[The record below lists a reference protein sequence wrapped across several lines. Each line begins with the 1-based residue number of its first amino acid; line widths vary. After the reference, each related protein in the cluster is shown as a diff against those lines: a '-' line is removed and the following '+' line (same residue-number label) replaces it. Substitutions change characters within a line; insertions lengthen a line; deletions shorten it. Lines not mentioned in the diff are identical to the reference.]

1 MDRDVMALTHVIAY
15 DISDDRRRARV
26 AAVLQAYGDRIQRSV
41 FVATIDTGQ
50 LNEVRERISQIINP
64 DTDSVYV
71 FRQCAACW
79 EAVGIHGQATV
90 NGEALYWAVL

>member
-1 MDRDVMALTHVIAY
+1 MALTHVIAY

-26 AAVLQAYGDRIQRSV
+26 AAVLQACGDRVQRSV
-41 FVATIDTGQ
+41 FVATVQDDT
-50 LNEVRERISQIINP
+50 LKEARDRISQIIDP

-90 NGEALYWAVL
+90 SGESLYWAVL

>member
-1 MDRDVMALTHVIAY
+1 MALTHVIAY

-41 FVATIDTGQ
+41 FVATVEDDTRR
-50 LNEVRERISQIINP
+50 EARERISQIINP

-71 FRQCAACW
+71 FRQCAPCW
-79 EAVGIHGQATV
+79 EAIGIYGQATV
-90 NGEALYWAVL
+90 ADEALYWAVL

>member
-1 MDRDVMALTHVIAY
+1 MALTHIIAY

-26 AAVLQAYGDRIQRSV
+26 AAILQAYGDRIQRSV

-50 LNEVRERISQIINP
+50 LNEARERISQIIDP
-64 DTDSVYV
+64 GTDSVYV

-79 EAVGIHGQATV
+79 EAVGIYGQATV
-90 NGEALYWAVL
+90 AGQALYWAVL

>member
-1 MDRDVMALTHVIAY
+1 MALTNIITY
-15 DISDDRRRARV
+15 DISGDSRRARV
-26 AAVLQAYGDRIQRSV
+26 AAVLQAYCDRIQRSV
-41 FVATIDTGQ
+41 FVAAIENDR
-50 LNEVRERISQIINP
+50 LAEARERIAGIINP

-90 NGEALYWAVL
+90 ADEPLCLTVF

>member
-1 MDRDVMALTHVIAY
+1 MALTHVIAY

-26 AAVLQAYGDRIQRSV
+26 AAVLQAYGDRVQRSV
-41 FVATIDTGQ
+41 FVATVEDDT
-50 LNEVRERISQIINP
+50 LTEARDRISQIIEP

-79 EAVGIHGQATV
+79 EAVGIYGQATV
-90 NGEALYWAVL
+90 SDKALYWAVL

>member
-1 MDRDVMALTHVIAY
+1 MALTHVIAY

-41 FVATIDTGQ
+41 FVATVEDNT
-50 LNEVRERISQIINP
+50 LREARERISQIINP

-71 FRQCAACW
+71 FRQCAPCW
-79 EAVGIHGQATV
+79 EAIGISGQATV
-90 NGEALYWAVL
+90 ADEALYWAVL

>member
-1 MDRDVMALTHVIAY
+1 MALTHVIAY
-15 DISDDRRRARV
+15 DISEDPRRARA

-41 FVATIDTGQ
+41 FICTLEQDVLQEIRHRLDD
-50 LNEVRERISQIINP
+50 IIAP

-79 EAVGIHGQATV
+79 ETVGIHGQASAT
-90 NGEALYWAVL
+90 GEPLYWAVL